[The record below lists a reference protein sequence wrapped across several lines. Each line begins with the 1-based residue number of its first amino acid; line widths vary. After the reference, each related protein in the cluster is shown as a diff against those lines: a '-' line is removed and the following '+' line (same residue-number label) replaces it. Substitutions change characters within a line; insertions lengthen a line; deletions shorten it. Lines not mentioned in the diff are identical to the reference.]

1 MTDELV
7 AFFKD
12 PESKTLDLPV
22 VCNKYY
28 LYYIPDFSPFLSQSF
43 GTIWH
48 GMTLTHQY
56 LVKYIVVATLLQ
68 GDALHFHLFHICLIK

>member
-22 VCNKYY
+22 VISTILPDLFFSFFKSNFGYY
-28 LYYIPDFSPFLSQSF
+28 
-43 GTIWH
+43 
-48 GMTLTHQY
+48 M
-56 LVKYIVVATLLQ
+56 A
-68 GDALHFHLFHICLIK
+68 

>member
-28 LYYIPDFSPFLSQSF
+28 LYYIPDFSTFLSQIL

-48 GMTLTHQY
+48 DPHPS
-56 LVKYIVVATLLQ
+56 VFSYIVVATLLQ

>member
-12 PESKTLDLPV
+12 PESKTLDLPIV
-22 VCNKYY
+22 ISTTDSTYQIY
-28 LYYIPDFSPFLSQSF
+28 FSPFFSQIL

-48 GMTLTHQY
+48 DPIFTP
-56 LVKYIVVATLLQ
+56 VFSYIVVATLLQ

>member
-22 VCNKYY
+22 VISTTDTTYQIY
-28 LYYIPDFSPFLSQSF
+28 FSPFLSQIL
-43 GTIWH
+43 GTTWH
-48 GMTLTHQY
+48 DPHPS
-56 LVKYIVVATLLQ
+56 VFSYIVVATLLQ